1 MGAGYDMRLEIVGSC
16 LRMAG
21 LLLSKNAGYGNSAAD
36 PLMVF
41 SRLGARERLGV
52 RMDDKLSRLARGR
65 VDGQEDTRGDLCGYL
80 HLDGIVGRMGE
91 GAAPVSREEV
101 MGLWGEVW
109 GSVAGGT
116 CKVAREEG
124 EELEAERGRSW
135 ELAETLVWWQ
145 EQEEKLRRE
154 LGEQLAAER
163 EISER
168 LSGDLVRKEGERR
181 ELWERAHAAEREA
194 AGLPGLREELAE
206 ARQEHKDAVELAEK
220 CLRQTEYWRKSREAS
235 EEQRRVVEQRLEVME
250 EIVQSKLEVIE
261 GLRARLG
268 YVEGGG
274 FRGLMARVFG
284 RKAGKG
290 EEV

>member
-1 MGAGYDMRLEIVGSC
+1 VAPEEGERG
-16 LRMAG
+16 G
-21 LLLSKNAGYGNSAAD
+21 LTTGDTGNAGKGRVESVGGVKVLQVTPEQMRAAVARAEANIASWVVWKD
-36 PLMVF
+36 PKAKQDVKAVEEG
-41 SRLGARERLGV
+41 RDTDGQGQARTG
-52 RMDDKLSRLARGR
+52 
-65 VDGQEDTRGDLCGYL
+65 VDGQ
-80 HLDGIVGRMGE
+80 
-91 GAAPVSREEV
+91 
-101 MGLWGEVW
+101 
-109 GSVAGGT
+109 SVAGGT

-135 ELAETLVWWQ
+135 ELAERVVWWQ
-145 EQEEKLRRE
+145 EWEEKVRRE

-168 LSGDLVRKEGERR
+168 LSADLVRKEEERR

-194 AGLPGLREELAE
+194 AGFPGLREELAE

-235 EEQRRVVEQRLEVME
+235 EEQRRVLERRLEVME
-250 EIVQSKLEVIE
+250 QIVQSKLEVIE

-290 EEV
+290 EGVER